1 MDTEPTPVAAPGAGA
16 ASVTL
21 AGRYRI
27 FPGMPQP
34 GLASAAVPAFAAV
47 DSREEGR
54 RLVALLPPRH
64 LPFRD
69 EALGIVRRL
78 DRAPLMAPVE
88 WGPVDWPGGGHRPV
102 VVFVAPGGERLM
114 AIEGTPVPPLSED
127 ALVRKVLRPL
137 SAALK
142 ELREARLAHGA
153 IRPDNLFYRDSA
165 AGEAVLGDG
174 CTTPPG
180 FAQPVAFASIED
192 GMANPAGRGGDFVA
206 DLYAL
211 GVTLTALLL
220 GHRPGSHLSDDAL
233 IAAKIAQGSF
243 AALTGQLRLSTTMTE
258 VLRGLLCDDRAER
271 WTLDDLDLWFDGRRL
286 TPRPPGLAQQA
297 ARPIVF
303 EGVEYLTRPA
313 LAQAFARNW
322 DRAVVAVQ
330 DGDIGP
336 WLRRSLGDVERAD
349 LVAADLAAAG
359 AKSEGVA
366 GDRLLARVLVA
377 LDPTAPLRYRD
388 VASRVGSLG
397 PALADDFDR
406 PDRVKVYAEMIR
418 NKLPQLWMQAQAAAA
433 PEFLG
438 LRKIF
443 DRLDF
448 IIDKRGPGF
457 GIERCLYELNPA
469 LPCRS
474 PLIEGQYV
482 VSLKNLLPAL
492 DRAAAANAGSE
503 PIDRHVAAFVAA
515 RIGWSI
521 DRDLAGLAATD
532 NPTQRRLSIL
542 RLLALVQQAAPTDG
556 LTGLGAW
563 VVALLD
569 PIVESYHYR
578 PFKDSLRKQL
588 GPLAR
593 QGRFAEIVALID
605 NPETLRR
612 DRDGFA
618 LARRRY
624 AAAQRETDWL
634 AEGGLSAPGRVQLAA
649 HRAAAVTSAAIG
661 GLILAGLALLL
672 VA

>member
-1 MDTEPTPVAAPGAGA
+1 MDTEPTPVAAPGADA
-16 ASVTL
+16 DSVTL

-27 FPGMPQP
+27 FPGMPRP
-34 GLASAAVPAFAAV
+34 ELASPAVPAFAAV
-47 DSREEGR
+47 DSHKEGR
-54 RLVALLPPRH
+54 LLVALLPPRH
-64 LPFRD
+64 LALRE

-78 DRAPLMAPVE
+78 DRAPVMAPVE
-88 WGPVDWPGGGHRPV
+88 WGPVDWLGGGQRPV
-102 VVFVAPGGERLM
+102 VVFAAPGGGRLM
-114 AIEGTPVPPLSED
+114 AAAGEPIPPLSED

-137 SAALK
+137 SVALK
-142 ELREARLAHGA
+142 ELREARLVHGG

-174 CTTPPG
+174 CTTPPS
-180 FAQPVAFASIED
+180 FAQPVAFVSIED

-211 GVTLTALLL
+211 GATLAALLL
-220 GHRPGSHLSDDAL
+220 GHRPGSQLDDDAL
-233 IAAKIAQGSF
+233 IAAKIGQGSF
-243 AALTGQLRLSTTMTE
+243 AALIGQLRLSTTMTE

-286 TPRPPGLAQQA
+286 TPRSPGLAQQA
-297 ARPIVF
+297 ARPLVF

-322 DRAVVAVQ
+322 ERAVVAVQ
-330 DGDIGP
+330 DGDIEP
-336 WLRRSLGDVERAD
+336 WLRRSLGDVERAN

-359 AKSEGVA
+359 AESEGVS

-377 LDPTAPLRYRD
+377 LDPAAPLRYRD
-388 VASRVGSLG
+388 VASRIGSLG

-406 PDRVKVYAEMIR
+406 PDRVKVFAEMIR
-418 NKLPQLWMQAQAAAA
+418 NKLPQLWMQTQAAVL
-433 PEFLG
+433 PEFVG

-443 DRLDF
+443 DKLDF
-448 IIDKRGPGF
+448 IIDKHGPGY

-474 PLIEGQYV
+474 PLVEQQCV
-482 VSLKNLLPAL
+482 VSLKTLLPAL

-503 PIDRHVAAFVAA
+503 PVDRHIAAFVAA

-612 DRDGFA
+612 DRHGFA
-618 LARRRY
+618 LARRHY
-624 AAAQRETDWL
+624 AAAQRETVWL
-634 AEGGLSAPGRVQLAA
+634 AEGGLSAPERVQLAA
-649 HRAAAVTSAAIG
+649 HRAAAVTCATIG
-661 GLILAGLALLL
+661 GLTLAGVALFL